1 MNEKDELNL
10 NDYLRIIGQN
20 KRLIVLGTLLC
31 VAAAGILSLILPRI
45 YESHLILEVGRI
57 YLPPAR
63 DKPTQDVEFL
73 EEPKAAAEVLRSSSL
88 LFQVREELGLDI
100 RLDRMRRNLEVVTFP
115 EERGS
120 VRMGSPI
127 IELIY
132 RGNPPEATVGVLEL
146 LAADI
151 IDEHTRTYEENVGT
165 LRTRV
170 RNLEGKIADIQWV
183 VDQQQAFRDRTIEQ
197 TNQIAGKIAEL
208 DKRIQGQ
215 DLQEL
220 SNVEAIFLN
229 SAASNQERI
238 LSSLNDALS
247 NAEITIGENQEKI
260 GDYRDEIANLS
271 NLANLCRNTRVR
283 GRPMIPEKPIRP
295 KKSVNMAVGGLLG
308 LALTLSMAFFREY
321 SRT

>member
-1 MNEKDELNL
+1 MNGNDELKL

-20 KRLIVLGTLLC
+20 KRLIVWGTLLC
-31 VAAAGILSLILPRI
+31 VAAAGIISLVLPRV
-45 YESHLILEVGRI
+45 YESHLVLEVGRI

-63 DKPTQDVEFL
+63 DKPTQDVEFI

-132 RGNPPEATVGVLEL
+132 RGSPPEATVGVLEM
-146 LAADI
+146 LATDI
-151 IDEHTRTYEENVGT
+151 IGEHTRTYEDNVGT

-170 RNLEGKIADIQWV
+170 KNLEEKIAEIQRV
-183 VDQQQAFRDRTIEQ
+183 VDQQRAFRDQMIEQ
-197 TNQIAGKIAEL
+197 SAQVAEKIVEFEDRL
-208 DKRIQGQ
+208 RDQ

-229 SAASNQERI
+229 AASSNQERI

-247 NAEITIGENQEKI
+247 KAEITIGENQEKI
-260 GDYRDEIANLS
+260 GEYRDEIANLS
-271 NLANLCRNTRVR
+271 NLANLCRNTRIR
-283 GRPMIPEKPIRP
+283 GRPVAPERPIRP

-308 LALTLSMAFFREY
+308 LSLTLGAAFFREY
-321 SRT
+321 SRP